1 MSFLD
6 LTAHIPAFV
15 FAIVAEFGV
24 QRRILACGLT
34 MVYTDLAAESN
45 SLRTNVVPHH
55 APDVRNP
62 KPPIDGFHQWI
73 LKL

>member
-45 SLRTNVVPHH
+45 SLRTWYLITPH
-55 APDVRNP
+55 DIRNP
-62 KPPIDGFHQWI
+62 KPPIDGSHQ
-73 LKL
+73 